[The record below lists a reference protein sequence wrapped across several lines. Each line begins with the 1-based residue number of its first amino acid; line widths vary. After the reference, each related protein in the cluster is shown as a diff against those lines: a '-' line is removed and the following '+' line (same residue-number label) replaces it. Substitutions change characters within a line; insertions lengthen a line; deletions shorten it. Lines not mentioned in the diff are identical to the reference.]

1 MRDFHLP
8 GRSTVYAR
16 GGMAATS
23 HPLGAKAAVDML
35 EAGGNAVDA
44 AIAGAVALGFCEPA
58 MTGLGGDMCA
68 LVAREGEDEVVG
80 INGSGR
86 APAGADAARL
96 RARGLNEIDDG
107 SADAVVVPAAV
118 AGFEAL
124 ARDHGR
130 KGLDAALQPAIR
142 LAEEGV
148 PTAPRAAFDW
158 DLAGWRLKGAAGRH
172 LTLDGRVPRP
182 GDVMRY
188 PGQAE
193 VLRRIAKDGA
203 RAFYEGEVADDMVAS
218 LTAQGGAHTLDDFA
232 RCAADYVEPIA
243 APYRDHEI
251 VELPPNGHGAT
262 ALLIARILERFDL
275 AALDPLGPE
284 RAHLEVEAAK
294 LAYAARNE
302 AMGDPEHMT
311 VPVADLI
318 SAERAERLA
327 ARIDPERAGEVPR
340 GCIGAPHR
348 DTIYITV
355 VDRDRTAVSL
365 IYSIFASFGSAIC
378 SEKYG
383 INFNN
388 RASGFVLTE
397 GHPNELGPGKRP
409 LHTIIPGLLRKDG
422 STVMPFGVMGGEYQP
437 AGHARLLTN
446 ILDYGM
452 DVQQAID
459 GPRLFHEG
467 TVVEIERGYPA
478 RVRQA
483 LDAMGHRTEERHVPL
498 GGAQAIRID
507 RERGVLIGGSDPRK
521 DGIALGF

>member
-8 GRSTVYAR
+8 GRSTAYAR

-23 HPLGAKAAVDML
+23 HPAGAKAAVDLL

-58 MTGLGGDMCA
+58 MTGLGGDMFA
-68 LVAREGEDEVVG
+68 LVAREGTGAVVG
-80 INGSGR
+80 VNGSGR

-96 RARGLNEIDDG
+96 RARGLTEIDEGAADG
-107 SADAVVVPAAV
+107 VVVPAAV
-118 AGFEAL
+118 AGFELL
-124 ARDHGR
+124 ARDHGV

-158 DLAGWRLKGAAGRH
+158 ELAAGRLTGAARRH
-172 LTLDGRVPRP
+172 LTLDGRAPRP

-193 VLRRIAKDGA
+193 VLRRIARDGA
-203 RAFYEGEVADDMVAS
+203 RAFYEGEVAEDMVAGLS
-218 LTAQGGAHTLDDFA
+218 ALGGAHTLDDFA
-232 RCAADYVEPIA
+232 RCRADYVDPIA

-262 ALLIARILERFDL
+262 ALLLARILEHFDL

-284 RAHLEVEAAK
+284 RAHLEIEAAK
-294 LAYAARNE
+294 LAYAARDE
-302 AMGDPEHMT
+302 AVADPEHMT
-311 VPVADLI
+311 VPVEELI
-318 SAERAERLA
+318 SAERADAFA
-327 ARIDPERAGEVPR
+327 ARIDRERAMEVPR
-340 GCIGAPHR
+340 GLMGAPHR

-365 IYSIFASFGSAIC
+365 IYSIFSSFGSAIC
-378 SEKYG
+378 SEKFG

-388 RASGFVLTE
+388 RATGFVLTE
-397 GHPNELGPGKRP
+397 GHPNELGPAKRP
-409 LHTIIPGLLRKDG
+409 LHTIIPGLLRKEG
-422 STVMPFGVMGGEYQP
+422 RTVMPFGVMGGQYQP
-437 AGHARLLTN
+437 TGHARLLTN

-459 GPRLFHEG
+459 APRLFHDG
-467 TVVEIERGYPA
+467 RLVEMERGYPA
-478 RVRQA
+478 EVRPA
-483 LDAMGHRTEERHVPL
+483 LEAMGHRTAERHVPL
-498 GGAQAIRID
+498 GGAQAILID
-507 RERGVLIGGSDPRK
+507 RDRGVLIGGSDPRK